1 VTASGDSSSNLSNK
15 ANRRAHPTKLK
26 IHCTHPWWLTSGCI
40 RRGEKTTKKSIFLT
54 IRGMAEE
61 ADNPLGDLFVSLAP
75 RIEEARICGGCYQYQ
90 QVVISNLIEEFG
102 FEINIL
108 VSLPPCAWFQLNCG
122 ATPFPREGTIPN
134 ARPALAGESQPLGL
148 CLHLGYV
155 SDFLIVRGVPQ
166 YPTGPYVERKYCHQW
181 TESNSVVA
189 SFEAY
194 ITSQGDLTERP

>member
-1 VTASGDSSSNLSNK
+1 
-15 ANRRAHPTKLK
+15 
-26 IHCTHPWWLTSGCI
+26 
-40 RRGEKTTKKSIFLT
+40 
-54 IRGMAEE
+54 
-61 ADNPLGDLFVSLAP
+61 LFVSLAP
-75 RIEEARICGGCYQYQ
+75 TIEEARICGGRYQYQ
-90 QVVISNLIEEFG
+90 QVVISNLIEELG

-108 VSLPPCAWFQLNCG
+108 VSLPPRAWFQLNSG
-122 ATPFPREGTIPN
+122 AIPFPREGTIPN
-134 ARPALAGESQPLGL
+134 ARPALAGESRPLGL

-166 YPTGPYVERKYCHQW
+166 YPPGPYAERKYPHQW

>member
-1 VTASGDSSSNLSNK
+1 
-15 ANRRAHPTKLK
+15 
-26 IHCTHPWWLTSGCI
+26 
-40 RRGEKTTKKSIFLT
+40 
-54 IRGMAEE
+54 MAEE
-61 ADNPLGDLFVSLAP
+61 ADNRLGDLFVSLAP
-75 RIEEARICGGCYQYQ
+75 TIEEACICGGRYQYQ

-108 VSLPPCAWFQLNCG
+108 VSLPPRAQFQLNSG

-134 ARPALAGESQPLGL
+134 AGPALAGESRPLGL
-148 CLHLGYV
+148 YLHLGYM
-155 SDFLIVRGVPQ
+155 SDFLIVRGVPH
-166 YPTGPYVERKYCHQW
+166 YPTGPYVKRKYHHQW

>member
-1 VTASGDSSSNLSNK
+1 MA
-15 ANRRAHPTKLK
+15 
-26 IHCTHPWWLTSGCI
+26 
-40 RRGEKTTKKSIFLT
+40 GE
-54 IRGMAEE
+54 AV
-61 ADNPLGDLFVSLAP
+61 NPLGDLFVSLAP
-75 RIEEARICGGCYQYQ
+75 TIAEAREWGGRYQYQ

-102 FEINIL
+102 FKINIL
-108 VSLPPCAWFQLNCG
+108 VSLPPRARFQLNSG

-134 ARPALAGESQPLGL
+134 ARPVLVGESQPLGL

-155 SDFLIVRGVPQ
+155 SNFLIVRGVPQ
-166 YPTGPYVERKYCHQW
+166 YLTGPYVEREYRHQW

>member
-1 VTASGDSSSNLSNK
+1 
-15 ANRRAHPTKLK
+15 
-26 IHCTHPWWLTSGCI
+26 
-40 RRGEKTTKKSIFLT
+40 
-54 IRGMAEE
+54 MAEE

>member
-1 VTASGDSSSNLSNK
+1 MTASGDSSSNLSDK
-15 ANRRAHPTKLK
+15 ANRRAHPPKLK
-26 IHCTHPWWLTSGCI
+26 IHCTHPWWLTSCCI
-40 RRGEKTTKKSIFLT
+40 KRGEKITKKLIFLT

-61 ADNPLGDLFVSLAP
+61 ADNPLGDLFVSFAP
-75 RIEEARICGGCYQYQ
+75 TIEEACICVGRYQYQ

-108 VSLPPCAWFQLNCG
+108 VSLPPHARFQLNSG
-122 ATPFPREGTIPN
+122 ATPFPREGTILN
-134 ARPALAGESQPLGL
+134 ARPALAGESLPLGL

-166 YPTGPYVERKYCHQW
+166 YPTGPYVEREYRHQW
-181 TESNSVVA
+181 TESNSMVA

-194 ITSQGDLTERP
+194 ITSQGDLIERP

>member
-1 VTASGDSSSNLSNK
+1 
-15 ANRRAHPTKLK
+15 
-26 IHCTHPWWLTSGCI
+26 
-40 RRGEKTTKKSIFLT
+40 
-54 IRGMAEE
+54 MAEE

-75 RIEEARICGGCYQYQ
+75 TIEEARICGRCYQYQ
-90 QVVISNLIEEFG
+90 QMVVSNLIEEFG

-108 VSLPPCAWFQLNCG
+108 VSLPPCARFQLNSG
-122 ATPFPREGTIPN
+122 ATLFPREGTIPN
-134 ARPALAGESQPLGL
+134 AGPALAGESQPLGL

-155 SDFLIVRGVPQ
+155 SDFLIIRGVPQ
-166 YPTGPYVERKYCHQW
+166 YPTGPYVEREYCHQW